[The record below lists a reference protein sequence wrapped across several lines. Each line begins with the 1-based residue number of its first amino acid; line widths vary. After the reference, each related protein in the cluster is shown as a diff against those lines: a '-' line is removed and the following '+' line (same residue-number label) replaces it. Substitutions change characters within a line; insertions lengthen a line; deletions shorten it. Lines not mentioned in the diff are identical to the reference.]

1 MALVFLSSLMTWT
14 EGATRW
20 VVDAD
25 MDELP
30 ADAEMAVD
38 HARLKAPHQPSRPH
52 WEQPIEAP
60 HLDRSMSFR
69 FDRACRSLRASTG
82 LLVVNR
88 CKITTISTRLPG
100 TRIRPGARLD
110 PQVL

>member
-14 EGATRW
+14 EGDTRC

-60 HLDRSMSFR
+60 HLDDVSALPHPPAQIDSSERSR
-69 FDRACRSLRASTG
+69 TACPRSW
-82 LLVVNR
+82 
-88 CKITTISTRLPG
+88 P
-100 TRIRPGARLD
+100 
-110 PQVL
+110 